1 VRPIVTR
8 ALDLAE
14 RAVNAAGGDEADVS
28 VHVESSGFA
37 RFAASA
43 VHQPTLIRNESVTLR
58 VVRDGRVGCAT
69 TNRTDDEGLAAAA
82 RHAGEAADSS
92 PVDPGFAGLQ
102 EPAPVPEVEGY
113 DEATADL
120 TPEDQAEAAAEA
132 IAAASGL
139 GLYGYYT
146 SGVTEIAVASTA
158 GQTVSQAM
166 TDVSVLALAAS
177 EDSSGYAEAT
187 SWRAADVDPAAV
199 AREAA
204 EKAARTRSAKE
215 PEPRTFRAVLEPYA
229 TSELLFYFAFT
240 SLNALAL
247 LEGRSYLSGRLGE
260 KLFDTSFTVRDD
272 GLDSRSYPKSFDL
285 EGVPKQPVLMI
296 EEGVARDVVWDRRTA
311 TQAGDGRVSTGHA
324 LAPPA
329 QPFGPIP
336 FNLSMAGGEAESVD
350 ELAERVGEG
359 IYVTRLHYL
368 GIVDPREGIITG
380 MTRDGTFLIEG
391 GKVTTP
397 VVNLRFTTS
406 FPALA
411 AGLLGLTKE
420 VTLVNRS
427 DFYDERYPF
436 GTLVPAVATDAFTVV
451 GTGSGPGL

>member
-1 VRPIVTR
+1 VSR

-14 RAVNAAGGDEADVS
+14 RAVKAAEGDGADVS

-43 VHQPTLIRNESVTLR
+43 VHQPTLIRDETVTLR
-58 VVRDGRVGCAT
+58 VVRDGRIGCAT
-69 TNRTDDEGLAAAA
+69 TNRTDDDGLAAAA
-82 RHAGEAADSS
+82 RRAAEAADSA
-92 PVDPGFAGLQ
+92 PVDPSFPGLQ
-102 EPAPVPEVEGY
+102 EPAPVPDVEGY
-113 DEATADL
+113 DEATAAL
-120 TPEDQAEAAAEA
+120 TPKDQAESAAEA
-132 IAAASGL
+132 IAGAPGF

-146 SGVTEIAVASTA
+146 SGVTEIAVASTTGLA
-158 GQTVSQAM
+158 VSQSA
-166 TDVSVLALAAS
+166 TDTSVLTLAAS
-177 EDSSGYAEAT
+177 DDSSGYAEAT
-187 SWRAADVDPAAV
+187 SWRAGDLDPAAV

-204 EKAARTRSAKE
+204 EKANRTRGATQIE
-215 PEPRTFRAVLEPYA
+215 PQTFRAVLEPYA
-229 TSELLFYFAFT
+229 ISELLFYFAFT

-260 KLFDTSFTVRDD
+260 KLFDESFTVADD
-272 GLDSRSYPKSFDL
+272 GLDPVNYPKAFDM
-285 EGVPKQPVLMI
+285 EGVPKQRVRMV

-311 TQAGDGRVSTGHA
+311 KQAGDGHVSTGHA

-329 QPFGPIP
+329 QAFGPIP
-336 FNLSMAGGEAESVD
+336 FNLSMAGGDAASVD
-350 ELAERVGEG
+350 ELAERVGDG

-368 GIVDPREGIITG
+368 GVVDPREGIITG
-380 MTRDGTFLIEG
+380 MTRDGTFRIEDG
-391 GKVTTP
+391 EVTTP

-411 AGLLGLTKE
+411 AGLLGLTKA

>member
-1 VRPIVTR
+1 VSR

-14 RAVNAAGGDEADVS
+14 RAVKAAEGDQADVS

-43 VHQPTLIRNESVTLR
+43 VHQPTLIRDETVTLR

-69 TNRTDDEGLAAAA
+69 TNRTDDDGLAAAA
-82 RHAGEAADSS
+82 RHAAEAADSA
-92 PVDPGFAGLQ
+92 PIDPSFPGLQ
-102 EPAPVPEVEGY
+102 EPAPVPSVEGY
-113 DEATADL
+113 DEATAAL
-120 TPEDQAEAAAEA
+120 TPEDQAEAAAQA
-132 IAAASGL
+132 IAGAPGL

-146 SGVTEIAVASTA
+146 SGVTEIGVASTTGLA
-158 GQTVSQAM
+158 ISQST
-166 TDVSVLALAAS
+166 TDSSVLALAAS
-177 EDSSGYAEAT
+177 DDESGYAEAT
-187 SWRAADVDPAAV
+187 SWRAGDLNPAAV

-204 EKAARTRSAKE
+204 EKAHRTRGATQIE
-215 PEPRTFRAVLEPYA
+215 PQTFRAVLEPYA
-229 TSELLFYFAFT
+229 ISELLFYFAFT

-260 KLFDTSFTVRDD
+260 KLFDERFTVADD
-272 GLDSRSYPKSFDL
+272 GLDPVNYPKAFDL
-285 EGVPKQPVLMI
+285 EGVPKQRVVMV
-296 EEGVARDVVWDRRTA
+296 EEGIARDVVWDRRTA
-311 TQAGDGRVSTGHA
+311 KQAGDGHVSTGHA

-329 QPFGPIP
+329 QAFGPIP
-336 FNLSMAGGEAESVD
+336 FNLSMAGGDATSVD
-350 ELAERVGEG
+350 ELVERVGDG

-368 GIVDPREGIITG
+368 GVVDPREGIITG
-380 MTRDGTFLIEG
+380 MTRDGTFRIEG

-411 AGLLGLTKE
+411 AGLLGLTKD

-436 GTLVPAVATDAFTVV
+436 GTLVPAVATDAFTIV

>member
-1 VRPIVTR
+1 MTR
-8 ALDLAE
+8 ALELAE
-14 RAVNAAGGDEADVS
+14 RAVKAAEGDEADAS

-43 VHQPTLIRNESVTLR
+43 VHQPTLIRDEAVTLR

-69 TNRTDDEGLAAAA
+69 TNRTDDEGLADAA
-82 RHAGEAADSS
+82 RHAAAAAESS

-102 EPAPVPEVEGY
+102 EPAPVPAVEGY
-113 DEATADL
+113 DDATAL
-120 TPEDQAEAAAEA
+120 LSPEEQAGAAAAA
-132 IAAASGL
+132 IAAAPDL

-146 SGVTEIAVASTA
+146 SGVTEIAVASTTGLA
-158 GQTVSQAM
+158 VSQAM
-166 TDVSVLALAAS
+166 TDASVLTLAADD
-177 EDSSGYAEAT
+177 DSSGYAEAT
-187 SWRAADVDPAAV
+187 SWRASDLDPAAV
-199 AREAA
+199 ASEAA
-204 EKAARTRSAKE
+204 EKAADTRGATPVE
-215 PEPRTFRAVLEPYA
+215 PQTFRAVLEPYA
-229 TSELLFYFAFT
+229 ISELLFYFAFT

-260 KLFDTSFTVRDD
+260 KLFDESFTLWDD
-272 GLDSRSYPKSFDL
+272 GLDRRNYPKSFDL
-285 EGVPKQPVLMI
+285 EGVPKQRVLMV
-296 EEGVARDVVWDRRTA
+296 EDGVARDVVWDRRTA
-311 TQAGDGRVSTGHA
+311 KQAGDGHVSTGHA

-329 QPFGPIP
+329 QAFGPIP
-336 FNLSMAGGEAESVD
+336 FNLSMAGGEAGSVD
-350 ELAERVGEG
+350 ELAELVDDG
-359 IYVTRLHYL
+359 IHVTRLHYL
-368 GIVDPREGIITG
+368 GVVDPREGIITG
-380 MTRDGTFLIEG
+380 MTRDGTFRIEG

-411 AGLLGLTKE
+411 AGLLGLTKD

-436 GTLVPAVATDAFTVV
+436 GTLVPAVATSAFTVV

>member
-1 VRPIVTR
+1 MSR
-8 ALDLAE
+8 AIDLAQ
-14 RAVNAAGGDEADVS
+14 RAVKAAEGDEADAS

-37 RFAASA
+37 RFASSA
-43 VHQPTLIRNESVTLR
+43 VHQPTLIRDETVTLR

-69 TNRTDDEGLAAAA
+69 TNRTDDEGLAEAA

-92 PVDPGFAGLQ
+92 PVDPWFAGLQ
-102 EPAPVPEVEGY
+102 EPEPVPEVGGY
-113 DEATADL
+113 DEATAAL

-132 IAAASGL
+132 IAAAPGL

-146 SGVTEIAVASTA
+146 SGVTEIAVASTTGHA
-158 GQTVSQAM
+158 VSQAM
-166 TDVSVLALAAS
+166 TDVSVLTLAAS

-187 SWRAADVDPAAV
+187 SWRASDLDLAAV

-204 EKAARTRSAKE
+204 EKAARTRGAKTIE
-215 PEPRTFRAVLEPYA
+215 PQTFRAVLEPYA
-229 TSELLFYFAFT
+229 ISELLFYFAFT
-240 SLNALAL
+240 SLNALAF

-260 KLFDTSFTVRDD
+260 KLFDESFTVWDD
-272 GLDSRSYPKSFDL
+272 GLDRRNYPKSFDL
-285 EGVPKQPVLMI
+285 EGVPKRRVLMI
-296 EEGVARDVVWDRRTA
+296 EEGVARNLVWDRRTA
-311 TQAGDGRVSTGHA
+311 RQAGDGHVSTGHA

-329 QPFGPIP
+329 QAFGPIP
-336 FNLSMAGGEAESVD
+336 FNLSMRGGDAASVD
-350 ELAERVGEG
+350 ELAERVGDG
-359 IYVTRLHYL
+359 LYVTRLHYL
-368 GIVDPREGIITG
+368 GVVDPREGIITG
-380 MTRDGTFLIEG
+380 MTRDGTFRVEG

-411 AGLLGLTKE
+411 AGLLGLTEE

-436 GTLVPAVATDAFTVV
+436 GTLVPAVATEAFTIV

>member
-1 VRPIVTR
+1 VTR

-14 RAVNAAGGDEADVS
+14 RAVEAAEGDEADAS
-28 VHVESSGFA
+28 VHVESSGLA

-69 TNRTDDEGLAAAA
+69 TNRTDDDGLASAA
-82 RHAGEAADSS
+82 RRAAEAADSS

-102 EPAPVPEVEGY
+102 EAAPVPAVEGY
-113 DEATADL
+113 DEATAAQS
-120 TPEDQAEAAAEA
+120 PEDQADAAAEA
-132 IAAASGL
+132 IAAASGF

-146 SGVTEIAVASTA
+146 SGVTEVGVVSTA
-158 GQTVSQAM
+158 GQSVSQAM
-166 TDVSVLALAAS
+166 TDTSVLTLAAS
-177 EDSSGYAEAT
+177 DDSSGYAEAT
-187 SWRAADVDPAAV
+187 SWRASDVDPAEV

-204 EKAARTRSAKE
+204 GKAVRTRGAQGLE
-215 PEPRTFRAVLEPYA
+215 PQTFRAVLEPYA
-229 TSELLFYFAFT
+229 VSELLFFFAFT
-240 SLNALAL
+240 SLNALAF

-260 KLFDTSFTVRDD
+260 KLFDAGFTVRDD
-272 GLDSRSYPKSFDL
+272 GLDPRSYPKAFDL
-285 EGVPKQPVLMI
+285 EGVPKQPVVMI
-296 EEGVARDVVWDRRTA
+296 EDGVARDVVWDRRTA
-311 TQAGDGRVSTGHA
+311 RQAGDGHVSTGHG
-324 LAPPA
+324 LAAPQQA
-329 QPFGPIP
+329 FGPIP
-336 FNLSMAGGEAESVD
+336 FNLSVAAGDASSVG
-350 ELAERVGEG
+350 ELAERVGDG
-359 IYVTRLHYL
+359 VYVTRLHYL
-368 GIVDPREGIITG
+368 GIVDPREGILTG

-391 GKVTTP
+391 GKVTRP

-427 DFYDERYPF
+427 DFYDARYPF
-436 GTLVPAVATDAFTVV
+436 GTLVPAVATDAFTIV

>member
-1 VRPIVTR
+1 VSR
-8 ALDLAE
+8 ALDLAAHAV
-14 RAVNAAGGDEADVS
+14 RAAEGDEADAS

-43 VHQPTLIRNESVTLR
+43 VHQPTLIRDETVTLR

-82 RHAGEAADSS
+82 RHAAEAADSS
-92 PVDPGFAGLQ
+92 PADPGFAGLQ
-102 EPAPVPEVEGY
+102 EAAAVPEVEGY
-113 DEATADL
+113 DEATAAL
-120 TPEDQAEAAAEA
+120 TPEEQAEAAAEA
-132 IAAASGL
+132 IAEADGL

-146 SGVTEIAVASTA
+146 SGVTEVAVASTA
-158 GQTVSQAM
+158 GQAVSQAM
-166 TDVSVLALAAS
+166 TDASVLALAAS
-177 EDSSGYAEAT
+177 DQASGYAEAT
-187 SWRAADVDPAAV
+187 SWRAADLDPAAV

-204 EKAARTRSAKE
+204 EKAQRTYGAAPVE
-215 PEPRTFRAVLEPYA
+215 PQTFRAVLEPYA
-229 TSELLFYFAFT
+229 ISELLFYFAFT

-260 KLFDTSFTVRDD
+260 KLFDESFTLWDE
-272 GLDSRSYPKSFDL
+272 GLDPRNYPKSFDL
-285 EGVPKQPVLMI
+285 EGVPKQRVLI
-296 EEGVARDVVWDRRTA
+296 VEEGVARDVVWDRRTA
-311 TQAGDGRVSTGHA
+311 KQAADGHVSTGHA

-329 QPFGPIP
+329 QAFGPIP
-336 FNLSMAGGEAESVD
+336 FNLSMAGGDAATTD
-350 ELAERVGEG
+350 ELVQRVGDG

-380 MTRDGTFLIEG
+380 MTRDGTFRIEG

-411 AGLLGLTKE
+411 AGLLGLTRD

-427 DFYDERYPF
+427 DFYDERYPY

>member
-1 VRPIVTR
+1 VTR

-14 RAVNAAGGDEADVS
+14 RAVKAAEGDEADVS

-43 VHQPTLIRNESVTLR
+43 VHQPTLIRDETVTFR
-58 VVRDGRVGCAT
+58 VVRDGRIGCAT
-69 TNRTDDEGLAAAA
+69 TNRTDEEGLAAAA
-82 RHAGEAADSS
+82 RHAAEAADSA
-92 PVDPGFAGLQ
+92 PVDPSFPGLQ
-102 EPAPVPEVEGY
+102 GPAPVPDVQGY
-113 DEATADL
+113 DEATATW
-120 TPEDQAEAAAEA
+120 TPVDQAEAAAEA
-132 IAAASGL
+132 IAGAPGF

-146 SGVTEIAVASTA
+146 SGVTEIAVASTTGLA
-158 GQTVSQAM
+158 VSQST
-166 TDVSVLALAAS
+166 TDASVLALAAS
-177 EDSSGYAEAT
+177 EDASGYAEAT
-187 SWRAADVDPAAV
+187 SWRAGDLDPAAV

-204 EKAARTRSAKE
+204 EKAHRTRGATQIE
-215 PEPRTFRAVLEPYA
+215 PQTFRAVLEPYA
-229 TSELLFYFAFT
+229 ISELLFYFGFT

-260 KLFDTSFTVRDD
+260 KLFDESFTVVDD
-272 GLDSRSYPKSFDL
+272 GLDPVNYPKAFDM
-285 EGVPKQPVLMI
+285 EGVPKQRVSMI
-296 EEGVARDVVWDRRTA
+296 DEGVARDVVWDRRTA
-311 TQAGDGRVSTGHA
+311 KQAGDGHVSTGHA

-329 QPFGPIP
+329 QAFGPIP
-336 FNLSMAGGEAESVD
+336 FNLSMAAGDVASVD
-350 ELAERVGEG
+350 ELAERVGDG

-368 GIVDPREGIITG
+368 GVVDPREGIITG
-380 MTRDGTFLIEG
+380 MTRDGTFRIED

-411 AGLLGLTKE
+411 AGLLGLTKD